1 VNVLNG
7 TAFPCSISGSHRYY
21 TPQELKAR
29 YHTHGAYVAQ
39 VVRAAVR
46 AVQEGYELP
55 YDAADAVEDAATSS
69 VAR

>member
-1 VNVLNG
+1 MNVLNG

-29 YHTHGAYVAQ
+29 YHTHLAYVAQ
-39 VVRAAVR
+39 VIGAAVR
-46 AVQEGYELP
+46 AVQDGYELP